1 MLKGTDIFYYPP
13 ENKVMYE
20 VACEGPGTCNTDNY
34 SFKAYLSRWLAQT
47 MKVAPFTRDLILPR
61 LKSTATAAAAQ
72 CKGGKDQTLCGM
84 KWYENGKYDGTF
96 GVGQQM
102 SSLEAVQ
109 VLLIDEVDG
118 PRSNKTGGKSKG
130 NAGAGGTGSGGV
142 TPLHTNEIKT
152 SDRAGAGILTT
163 LVLIWVLGGLWW
175 MMI

>member
-1 MLKGTDIFYYPP
+1 
-13 ENKVMYE
+13 MYE

-47 MKVAPFTRDLILPR
+47 MKVAPFTHDLIMPR
-61 LKSTATAAAAQ
+61 LKATGMAAYKQ
-72 CKGGKDQTLCGM
+72 CTGGESGTLCGM
-84 KWYENGKYDGTF
+84 KWYEGGKYDGTK

-109 VLLIDEVDG
+109 VNLIDEVGG
-118 PRSNKTGGKSKG
+118 PKGNKTGGKSKG

-142 TPLHTNEIKT
+142 KPLHENEIKT
-152 SDRAGAGILTT
+152 ADRAGAGILTT

-175 MMI
+175 MLI